1 MITLA
6 PPLTTTKWRKL
17 LVFQNFEIKATKQ
30 CLNLARYHAGLD
42 VAGFSSY
49 FLVFITFSFMGWYN
63 NASLKTG
70 KPQHAIICCYTNWEF
85 TKAPNILQVLQ
96 FTLSGIQYKPLYT
109 RELSQ

>member
-17 LVFQNFEIKATKQ
+17 LVFQNFKIKATKQ

-49 FLVFITFSFMGWYN
+49 FPGSPPCTTTTEN
-63 NASLKTG
+63 ESLG
-70 KPQHAIICCYTNWEF
+70 MR
-85 TKAPNILQVLQ
+85 LLQ

>member
-1 MITLA
+1 M
-6 PPLTTTKWRKL
+6 TTKWRKL

-42 VAGFSSY
+42 VAVFSSY
-49 FLVFITFSFMGWYN
+49 FLVFITFGFMGWYN

-70 KPQHAIICCYTNWEF
+70 KPQHAIKCCYTNWEF
-85 TKAPNILQVLQ
+85 TKAPNILRVLQ